1 MAGAAR
7 YQCGGCENR
16 LMAEVEHYEQCDYI
30 LKGCKLPK
38 PERFKGTTH
47 RECKDFTDTAGF
59 AEYCEGMGDSRPK

>member
-38 PERFKGTTH
+38 PEPFKGTTT
-47 RECKDFTDTAGF
+47 RLCKHFV
-59 AEYCEGMGDSRPK
+59 YSPYREGMGDNRPA